1 MLHVPVLTKE
11 VLQYL
16 DPKPNDNFVDCTF
29 GQGGHATIL
38 LSKNGPDGKVL
49 GIETDPE
56 LYKEFQTGE
65 SPVMNRELLAR
76 LILVNDSYINLKD
89 IVNENDFKPVN
100 GILLDLG
107 LSTWHF
113 EKSGRGFS
121 FKKDEPLDM
130 RYDPKNNPLTAFKIV
145 NSWSQKELEETL
157 KQYGEERF
165 AKDISKKIVIER
177 EDRPIRTTLDLV
189 EVIWKALPP
198 WYRKNRIHPATKTFQ
213 ALRIVVNSEIDNL
226 KTVLVQATEILAKD
240 GRLAVISF
248 HSLEDRVVKRFFKR
262 SQEINILNILTKK
275 PVIATEEEVKINPRS
290 RSAKIRVAQKII

>member
-248 HSLEDRVVKRFFKR
+248 HSRR
-262 SQEINILNILTKK
+262 
-275 PVIATEEEVKINPRS
+275 
-290 RSAKIRVAQKII
+290 